1 MSIEA
6 VSVDVVVNDKL
17 LLAKASLEIVPGQ
30 ILALVGPNGAGKST
44 WLRVLA
50 GDLKPST
57 GNVFYDSKNLKQL
70 TVKERAFPR
79 SVMSQTQAMIFDFT
93 AREVL
98 QMGWLHAG
106 HNYSKRYFEAAVDE
120 LAKACEIEHLMQQ
133 KFNTLSGGEQKFVHF
148 ARCLLQIWTP
158 DESEDNRYL
167 LLDEPAAALDMGREL
182 HMFNVIK
189 ERAKKTGIFIVL
201 HDLNLAARFADSVI
215 LIREGKIVK
224 SGTPNVVF
232 TEDILSDVY
241 KVPVTITQDPL
252 TIRYY

>member
-1 MSIEA
+1 MTISA

-44 WLRVLA
+44 LLRVIA
-50 GDLKPST
+50 GDLKPSA
-57 GNVFYDSKNLKQL
+57 GNVFYDSSNLEQL
-70 TVKERAFPR
+70 TVRERAFPR

-98 QMGWLHAG
+98 EMGWLHAG
-106 HNYSKRYFEAAVDE
+106 HNYFNKYFGAAVDE

-148 ARCLLQIWTP
+148 ARCVLQLWTP
-158 DESEDNRYL
+158 DDSEDNRYL
-167 LLDEPAAALDMGREL
+167 LLDEPVAGLDMGREL

-189 ERAKKTGIFIVL
+189 ELAKKMGILIVL
-201 HDLNLAARFADSVI
+201 HDLNLAARFADNVI

-224 SGTPNVVF
+224 SGRPNVVF
-232 TEDILSDVY
+232 TEDIISDVY
-241 KVPVTITQDPL
+241 KVPVTITQEPL
-252 TIRYY
+252 AIRYY